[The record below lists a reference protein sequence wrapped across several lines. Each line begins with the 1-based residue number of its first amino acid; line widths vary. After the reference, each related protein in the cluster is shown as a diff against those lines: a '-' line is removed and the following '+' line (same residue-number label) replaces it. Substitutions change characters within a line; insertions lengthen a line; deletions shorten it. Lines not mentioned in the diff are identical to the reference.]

1 MPKIKK
7 IYMTEYHFFTISG
20 KLYLLNLIFLK
31 ISRGEGGINFFFLPN
46 TFFTTLEFFIFY
58 EHFIQEG
65 RRGRSGPSGGSIKLP
80 GKISRWGPTLK
91 ILFFPPRH
99 IL

>member
-1 MPKIKK
+1 MQKIKK

-20 KLYLLNLIFLK
+20 KLYLLNLNFLK
-31 ISRGEGGINFFFLPN
+31 ISRGEGGRIFLFN

-65 RRGRSGPSGGSIKLP
+65 RRGRSGPSGH
-80 GKISRWGPTLK
+80 
-91 ILFFPPRH
+91 FFPEPSLGGDLH
-99 IL
+99 